1 MPPGVL
7 GGGAP
12 AGGGRAAAEAEL
24 LPGSPFQL
32 LAGAPGAGAR
42 GGPAEGSPLPL
53 PRSPF
58 QLLSEGPGMGGPAA
72 AVGARST
79 PLRTPF
85 MGAVQGV
92 AGPDPG
98 GFNPN
103 PGRLSALRRLASR
116 AMSYEY
122 SCASP
127 QGVGVAAPCA
137 GQRQVTSPDPRPGS
151 GGLAGSLGSG
161 VCDMETLS
169 STVRQLSM
177 RGSSCDLD
185 RAACA

>member
-1 MPPGVL
+1 MPPGVP
-7 GGGAP
+7 GRDVQ
-12 AGGGRAAAEAEL
+12 AGRGRTSAEAEL
-24 LPGSPFQL
+24 LQRSPFQL
-32 LAGAPGAGAR
+32 LAGARSGT
-42 GGPAEGSPLPL
+42 AEGTPLPL

-58 QLLSEGPGMGGPAA
+58 QLLSEGPGVGGPAA
-72 AVGARST
+72 AAGARST

-85 MGAVQGV
+85 MGGMQGV

-98 GFNPN
+98 GLNPN

-127 QGVGVAAPCA
+127 QGVGGAAPCA
-137 GQRQVTSPDPRPGS
+137 RQRQAPSPDPRPGS

-177 RGSSCDLD
+177 RGSSCELD
-185 RAACA
+185 RTACA

>member
-1 MPPGVL
+1 MPPDVP

-24 LPGSPFQL
+24 LPRSPFQL

-127 QGVGVAAPCA
+127 QGNGVAALCA

-151 GGLAGSLGSG
+151 GGFAGSLGSG

>member
-1 MPPGVL
+1 M
-7 GGGAP
+7 
-12 AGGGRAAAEAEL
+12 
-24 LPGSPFQL
+24 
-32 LAGAPGAGAR
+32 
-42 GGPAEGSPLPL
+42 
-53 PRSPF
+53 
-58 QLLSEGPGMGGPAA
+58 
-72 AVGARST
+72 GARST
-79 PLRTPF
+79 PLRAPF
-85 MGAVQGV
+85 MGGVQGV

-98 GFNPN
+98 NFKPN

-127 QGVGVAAPCA
+127 QSVGAPAPCA
-137 GQRQVTSPDPRPGS
+137 GYGQVPSPDPRPGS
-151 GGLAGSLGSG
+151 AGLAGSLGSG